1 MKPVFVLSDAAEDLE
16 FGKAFYD
23 SQEKGIGD
31 YFVDSLLSDIES
43 LRSFH
48 GIHKMD
54 FGFYRML
61 SNRFPF
67 GIYYNITK
75 TAVEVY
81 AVLDLRRDPLWIRS
95 ELLTR

>member
-1 MKPVFVLSDAAEDLE
+1 
-16 FGKAFYD
+16 
-23 SQEKGIGD
+23 
-31 YFVDSLLSDIES
+31 VDSLLSDIES
-43 LRSFH
+43 LRLFQ

-67 GIYYNITK
+67 GIYYDVTE

-81 AVLDLRRDPLWIRS
+81 AVLDLRKDPFWIRS
-95 ELLTR
+95 EILSR